1 MENSVLQEKIRT
13 YATKYDV
20 SSVLSSLQT
29 LKERQSVKIGF
40 LGAFSAGKTSLI
52 NSILGL
58 NLPTDISATTKS
70 ICMIEPTPGIEKNEY
85 FMDDGESLEKISIS
99 DFYSIV
105 DGSKDGLAVIKTKP
119 SSILPEGSVFVDTP
133 GIDSVGTEIEQT
145 FAYLQYVDAAVFCIK
160 SLNGTINH
168 NVLEFLCRPEIQSM
182 ANHIVFA
189 LTHQDE
195 VENEDAIRSE
205 FIKQLRNINDKLKI
219 DNIEDKIFFVNGKNG
234 VGNADLVYSFIKT
247 HILNDIEHLNE
258 KRMNQNLCQIASQLK
273 SHLEKLLTNMKVDD
287 SEIDKRQEEIEK
299 CIYDLENRIESHRC
313 RLSSLQQELQKDI
326 YNQLSSWKTAISIAD
341 SGHLKSQ
348 VDSMLESLVQSIDY
362 KVKTLLPN
370 FDVPD
375 NVKNTV
381 GSEIMA
387 AMTGIDKKKDALVT
401 VSTAV
406 LTAWLMPGASTAANA
421 AEAAGGAA
429 VKTAGDAAEKIG
441 KEASKSNF
449 AQKIGD
455 LLSKRTTQQAGES
468 AGKVAEKVG
477 KVAENAG
484 KNASKQVAKEASK
497 FAKLLGVVGTVVK
510 DANPLQ
516 HVGTLVADKVK
527 EASFEGLV
535 ANYSSSIA
543 RNVIFSLSDAFEVEI
558 VRPLQQNLND
568 QKVALEEE
576 EKKRAQGYQK
586 FNTDRSELEENIK
599 KISSWIKD
607 V

>member
-1 MENSVLQEKIRT
+1 MKKTELKELILSCAK
-13 YATKYDV
+13 KYNV
-20 SSVLSSLQT
+20 SSVETSLQ
-29 LKERQSVKIGF
+29 KAVEQQSVKIGF

-70 ICMIEPTPGIEKNEY
+70 ICMIVPTPGIEKNEY
-85 FMDDGESLEKISIS
+85 YLDDGQSLGKISIS

-195 VENEDAIRSE
+195 VENEEAVRSE
-205 FIKQLRNINDKLKI
+205 VVRQLRNINDKLKI
-219 DNIEDKIFFVNGKNG
+219 DNIEDKIFFVNGKDG
-234 VGNADLVYSFIKT
+234 VGNADLVYSFVKT
-247 HILNDIEHLNE
+247 HILNDVEHLNE
-258 KRMNQNLCQIASQLK
+258 KRLNQNLCQIASQLK
-273 SHLEKLLTNMKVDD
+273 SHLEKLLTNMKLDD

-299 CIYDLENRIESHRC
+299 CIYDLEKKIESHRC

-326 YNQLSSWKTAISIAD
+326 YSQLSSWKTAVSIAD
-341 SGHLKSQ
+341 SDQLKSQ
-348 VDSMLESLVQSIDY
+348 VDSMLDSLVQGIDY

-375 NVKNTV
+375 NVKNSV

-387 AMTGIDKKKDALVT
+387 AMAGIDKKKDALVM

-429 VKTAGDAAEKIG
+429 VKAAGNAAEKIG
-441 KEASKSNF
+441 KEATKQNLS
-449 AQKIGD
+449 QKIGD
-455 LLSKRTTQQAGES
+455 LLSKRATQQAGES
-468 AGKVAEKVG
+468 AGKVG
-477 KVAENAG
+477 KVAENVG
-484 KNASKQVAKEASK
+484 KNASKQVVKETSK
-497 FAKLLGVVGTVVK
+497 FAKFLGAMGTVIK
-510 DANPLQ
+510 DINPLE
-516 HVGTLVADKVK
+516 HVGTLVAGKVK
-527 EASFEGLV
+527 ESSFEGLV

-543 RNVIFSLSDAFEVEI
+543 RNVISSLSDAFEVEI

-576 EKKRAQGYQK
+576 EKKRVQGYQK
-586 FNTDRSELEENIK
+586 FNTERSELEDDIK
-599 KISSWIKD
+599 KISRMVDNI
-607 V
+607 

>member
-70 ICMIEPTPGIEKNEY
+70 ICMIEPTPDIEKNEY
-85 FMDDGESLEKISIS
+85 FMDDGQSLEKISIS

-105 DGSKDGLAVIKTKP
+105 DGSKEGLAVIKTKP

-195 VENEDAIRSE
+195 VENEEAVCSE
-205 FIKQLRNINDKLKI
+205 VVRQLRNINDKLKI
-219 DNIEDKIFFVNGKNG
+219 DNIEDKIFFVNGKDG
-234 VGNADLVYSFIKT
+234 VGNADLVYSFVKT

-258 KRMNQNLCQIASQLK
+258 KRLNQNLCQIASQLK
-273 SHLEKLLTNMKVDD
+273 SHLEKLLTNMKLDD

-299 CIYDLENRIESHRC
+299 CIYDLEKKIESHRC

-326 YNQLSSWKTAISIAD
+326 YSQLSSWKTAVSIAD
-341 SGHLKSQ
+341 SDQLKSQ
-348 VDSMLESLVQSIDY
+348 VDSMLDSLVQGIDY

-375 NVKNTV
+375 NVKNSV

-387 AMTGIDKKKDALVT
+387 AMAGIDKKKDALVM

-406 LTAWLMPGASTAANA
+406 LAAWLMPGASTAANA

-429 VKTAGDAAEKIG
+429 VKAAGNAAEKIG
-441 KEASKSNF
+441 KEAAKQNLS
-449 AQKIGD
+449 QKIGD
-455 LLSKRTTQQAGES
+455 LLSKRATQQAGES
-468 AGKVAEKVG
+468 AGKVG
-477 KVAENAG
+477 KVAENVG
-484 KNASKQVAKEASK
+484 KNASKQVVKETSK
-497 FAKLLGVVGTVVK
+497 FAKFLGAMGTVIK
-510 DANPLQ
+510 DINPLE
-516 HVGTLVADKVK
+516 HVGTLVAGKVK
-527 EASFEGLV
+527 ESSFEGLV

-543 RNVIFSLSDAFEVEI
+543 RNVISSLSDAFEVEI
-558 VRPLQQNLND
+558 VLPLQQNLND

-576 EKKRAQGYQK
+576 EKKRVQGYQK
-586 FNTDRSELEENIK
+586 FNTERSELEDNIK
-599 KISSWIKD
+599 KISRMVD
-607 V
+607 NV

>member
-70 ICMIEPTPGIEKNEY
+70 ICMIEPTPDIEKNEY
-85 FMDDGESLEKISIS
+85 FMDDGQSLEKISIS

-105 DGSKDGLAVIKTKP
+105 DGSKEGLAVIKTKP

-195 VENEDAIRSE
+195 VENEEAVRSE
-205 FIKQLRNINDKLKI
+205 VVRQLRNINDKLKI
-219 DNIEDKIFFVNGKNG
+219 DNIEDKIFFVNGKDG
-234 VGNADLVYSFIKT
+234 VGNADLVYSFVKT

-258 KRMNQNLCQIASQLK
+258 KRLNQNICQIASQLK
-273 SHLEKLLTNMKVDD
+273 SHLEKLLTNMKLDD

-299 CIYDLENRIESHRC
+299 CIYDLEKKIESHRC

-326 YNQLSSWKTAISIAD
+326 YSQLSSWKTAVSIAD
-341 SGHLKSQ
+341 SDQLKSQ
-348 VDSMLESLVQSIDY
+348 VDSMLDSLVQGIDY

-375 NVKNTV
+375 NVKNSV

-387 AMTGIDKKKDALVT
+387 AMAGIDKKKDALVM

-429 VKTAGDAAEKIG
+429 VKAAGNAAEKIG
-441 KEASKSNF
+441 KEAAKQNLS
-449 AQKIGD
+449 QKIGD
-455 LLSKRTTQQAGES
+455 LLSKRATQQAGES
-468 AGKVAEKVG
+468 AGKVG
-477 KVAENAG
+477 KVAENVG
-484 KNASKQVAKEASK
+484 KMPRN
-497 FAKLLGVVGTVVK
+497 KL
-510 DANPLQ
+510 
-516 HVGTLVADKVK
+516 
-527 EASFEGLV
+527 
-535 ANYSSSIA
+535 
-543 RNVIFSLSDAFEVEI
+543 
-558 VRPLQQNLND
+558 
-568 QKVALEEE
+568 
-576 EKKRAQGYQK
+576 
-586 FNTDRSELEENIK
+586 
-599 KISSWIKD
+599 
-607 V
+607 